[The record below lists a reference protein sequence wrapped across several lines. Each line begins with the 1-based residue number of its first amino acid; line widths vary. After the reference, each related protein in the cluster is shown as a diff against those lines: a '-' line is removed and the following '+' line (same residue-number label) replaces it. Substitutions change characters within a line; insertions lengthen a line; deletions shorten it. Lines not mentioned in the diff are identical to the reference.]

1 MPETEAEGSPRQ
13 GEPLHNRMSELTS
26 ALLAGAVAL
35 ALGLHLARLAR
46 ANRDKALAALAVEE
60 ACVSSVIADAANVSD
75 GTAGVV
81 TWAGSW
87 NGQRVQVRT
96 IVDTLAIRKLPARWL
111 SISITE
117 KVAVPGTF
125 DMMMRPGS
133 ATTFS
138 NFDHLDHTLAKAAK
152 FPEEAVLRTDR
163 GGVRF
168 PQDIIA
174 DHLDVFAEGRA
185 KELLITP
192 NGVRMVW
199 LLAEAERARYG
210 VFRQAEFGT
219 FTLDPVL
226 IETLLASA
234 SALRDAI
241 NDAERRAA

>member
-1 MPETEAEGSPRQ
+1 MI
-13 GEPLHNRMSELTS
+13 S

-35 ALGLHLARLAR
+35 ALVLHMTWLAR
-46 ANRDKALAALAVEE
+46 ANRNKASTALAADE
-60 ACVSSVIADAANVSD
+60 AGLREIIPDVANVSD

-81 TWAGSW
+81 TFAGSW
-87 NGQRVQVRT
+87 NGRRVQVRT

-111 SISITE
+111 SVSINE

-133 ATTFS
+133 PTTFS
-138 NFDHLDHTLAKAAK
+138 NFDHLDHTLPKAAG
-152 FPEEAVLRTDR
+152 FPAEAVLRSDR
-163 GGVRF
+163 KGVRF
-168 PQDIIA
+168 PDAIIA
-174 DHLDVFAEGRA
+174 DHLDVFVEGRP

-192 NGVRMVW
+192 NGVRIVW

-219 FTLDPVL
+219 VRLDPALV
-226 IETLLASA
+226 ERLLSSA

-241 NDAERRAA
+241 NQSERQAA